1 MVWTV
6 LWLVVGFLLLIKG
19 ADFLVKGAS
28 ALARRFNIPEII
40 IGLTIVAFGTSTP
53 ELVVNI
59 VASVEG
65 HGQVVLGNVIGS
77 NNFNTFFILGIAVL
91 IFPLTIHRSLILK
104 EIPYT
109 LIAACAV
116 LLLANDVLLFNREN
130 NLLGRVDGLIMLGF
144 FVVFLIYIFRNH
156 QNKSLDD
163 PITAG
168 SYSIQ
173 KTILL
178 LVAGFAGLII
188 GGKLAVD
195 NAVILAQKIGLS
207 ERIIGLTV
215 LAAGTSLPELA
226 ASAVAAY
233 HKKSDIAIGNIVGS
247 SIFNIFFILAVS
259 LLIAP
264 VEYPVTF
271 NIDLTLFLTGTVLL
285 LLFTY
290 TGRKARIDRW
300 EAIVLIGI
308 FIGYTVFLL
317 R

>member
-1 MVWTV
+1 MFWTL
-6 LWLVVGFLLLIKG
+6 LWLAAGFLLLIKG

-28 ALARRFNIPEII
+28 SLARRFNIPEII

-65 HGQVVLGNVIGS
+65 RGEVVLGNVIGS
-77 NNFNTFFILGIAVL
+77 NNFNTFFILGIAAL
-91 IFPLTIHRSLILK
+91 IFPLAIHRSIILK
-104 EIPYT
+104 EIPFT

-116 LLLANDVLLFNREN
+116 FLLANDMLLFNGEN
-130 NLLGRVDGLIMLGF
+130 NVLGRIDGLILLGF
-144 FVVFLIYIFRNH
+144 FIIILIYIFRNR
-156 QNKSLDD
+156 QNKGLDD
-163 PITAG
+163 STSAG
-168 SYSIQ
+168 YYSIQ
-173 KTILL
+173 KTLL
-178 LVAGFAGLII
+178 LLAAGFAGLII

-207 ERIIGLTV
+207 ERIISLTV

-233 HKKSDIAIGNIVGS
+233 RKKSDIAIGNIVGS
-247 SIFNIFFILAVS
+247 SLFNIFFILAVS

-264 VEYPVTF
+264 VRYPVTF
-271 NIDLTLFLTGTVLL
+271 NTDLALFLAGTVLL
-285 LLFTY
+285 ILFTY
-290 TGRKARIDRW
+290 TGRKAKIDRW
-300 EAIVLIGI
+300 EAMVLMGI